1 MPHREQPPP
10 AMLPGTY
17 VMDQATVDRLASTAA
32 LAAARAVQED
42 ALTKD
47 DVEEIVEEGIKRFV
61 ERVGIDD
68 VPEFRKDLTA
78 MRAARE
84 TREAL
89 IQHGIKAVLTVL
101 LGGVCTAIWL
111 AIKGAK

>member
-10 AMLPGTY
+10 AMLPGNY

-32 LAAARAVQED
+32 LAAARAVRED

-47 DVEEIVEEGIKRFV
+47 DVEEIVEEGIKRFM

-101 LGGVCTAIWL
+101 LGGVATAIWW
-111 AIKGAK
+111 AIRGAR

>member
-1 MPHREQPPP
+1 MPNREPDV
-10 AMLPGTY
+10 LPSY
-17 VMDQATVDRLASTAA
+17 ATVNMADLDRMATAA
-32 LAAARAVQED
+32 AERAAALFQKD
-42 ALTKD
+42 ALKPH
-47 DVEEIVEEGIKRFV
+47 DVEEMVEEGIKRFLD
-61 ERVGIDD
+61 RVGIDD
-68 VPEFRKDLTA
+68 IPAFRKDLTA

-89 IQHGIKAVLTVL
+89 ISHGLKAVVTVL

>member
-1 MPHREQPPP
+1 MAISQRSNPLLE
-10 AMLPGTY
+10 L
-17 VMDQATVDRLASTAA
+17 LW
-32 LAAARAVQED
+32 
-42 ALTKD
+42 KD
-47 DVEEIVEEGIKRFV
+47 DVEEIVEEGIKRFM

-68 VPEFRKDLTA
+68 IPAFRKDLTA

-101 LGGVCTAIWL
+101 VGGILTAIWL
-111 AIKGAK
+111 AVKGAK

>member
-1 MPHREQPPP
+1 
-10 AMLPGTY
+10 MLPGNY
-17 VMDQATVDRLASTAA
+17 VMDGATVDRLATAA
-32 LAAARAVQED
+32 AMNAAKETVKE
-42 ALTKD
+42 LKD
-47 DVEEIVEEGIKRFV
+47 QHPSHEEVEEIVEKSIERFL

-68 VPEFRKDLTA
+68 IPAFRKDLTA

-101 LGGVCTAIWL
+101 VGGICTAIWL

>member
-1 MPHREQPPP
+1 MPHRDPSDLMP
-10 AMLPGTY
+10 ASGWINMADL
-17 VMDQATVDRLASTAA
+17 DRMASAAAERTAA
-32 LAAARAVQED
+32 LISKD
-42 ALTKD
+42 ALKPS
-47 DVEEIVEEGIKRFV
+47 DVEDLVEEGIKRFMD
-61 ERVGIDD
+61 RVGIDD
-68 VPEFRKDLTA
+68 VPAFRKDLTA

-89 IQHGIKAVLTVL
+89 ISHGLKAVVTVL

>member
-1 MPHREQPPP
+1 MPHRDPQDVLPP
-10 AMLPGTY
+10 Y
-17 VMDQATVDRLASTAA
+17 ATVNLSDLDRMATAA
-32 LAAARAVQED
+32 AERAAVLFKKE
-42 ALTKD
+42 ALSKD
-47 DVEEIVEEGIKRFV
+47 DVEEIVEEGIKRFMD
-61 ERVGIDD
+61 RVGIDD

-101 LGGVCTAIWL
+101 VGGILTAIWL

>member
-1 MPHREQPPP
+1 MHRAGGGEGIVPNT
-10 AMLPGTY
+10 L
-17 VMDQATVDRLASTAA
+17 VLDQADVERMIS
-32 LAAARAVQED
+32 AAAQRAAKEVSEQ
-42 ALTKD
+42 ALSRD
-47 DVEEIVEEGIKRFV
+47 DVDTMIEHGIERFL

-68 VPEFRKDLTA
+68 IPEFRKDLTA

-89 IQHGIKAVLTVL
+89 ISHGLKAVVTILA
-101 LGGVCTAIWL
+101 GGIVTAIWL